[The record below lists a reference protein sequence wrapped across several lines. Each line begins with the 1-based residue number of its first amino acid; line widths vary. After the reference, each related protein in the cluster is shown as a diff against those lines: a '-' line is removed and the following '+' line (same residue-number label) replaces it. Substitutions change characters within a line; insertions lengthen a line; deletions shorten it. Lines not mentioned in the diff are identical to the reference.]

1 MILEGIRVSTDMD
14 PDTEAS
20 LAFPRDGLYGQFNYA
35 CVITAM
41 FFVNFLL
48 SLLTRGLSQNGISNK
63 HCG

>member
-1 MILEGIRVSTDMD
+1 MD
-14 PDTEAS
+14 SDTEAS

-35 CVITAM
+35 VLLRPR

-48 SLLTRGLSQNGISNK
+48 TSTDMRSQNGISNK